1 MPVPVS
7 REAAMG
13 SARAAGRRWLA
24 GLGRVAAHPAVRR
37 TTLALA
43 VVLLAGLAAA
53 PWGQLL
59 VRVDESWP
67 HHRVFWLTRDDG
79 PYERG
84 DLVAYELSQALADR
98 IQPPEARERD
108 YVRTGMLYLK
118 RVLGVP
124 GDRIA
129 VEPLAGGRAR
139 ILINGQPVGET
150 VGRDRTGQPI
160 ETGPLPSPIPPGMY
174 YVSLP
179 HPRSFDSR
187 YYGYVPASLIEGR
200 VTPLF

>member
-1 MPVPVS
+1 M
-7 REAAMG
+7 
-13 SARAAGRRWLA
+13 SASAESVWRTGRRWLA
-24 GLGRVAAHPAVRR
+24 GPARVAAHPAVRR
-37 TTLALA
+37 TTLGLA

-67 HHRVFWLTRDDG
+67 HHRLFWLTRDDG

-84 DLVAYELSQALADR
+84 ELIAYELTQGLVDR
-98 IQPPEARERD
+98 IRPSEARERD

-124 GDRIA
+124 GDQVA
-129 VEPLAGGRAR
+129 VEPLADGRAR

-150 VGRDRTGQPI
+150 VGRDRMGRPI

-174 YVSLP
+174 YVALP

-187 YYGYVPASLIEGR
+187 YYGYVPETMIEGR
-200 VTPLF
+200 VRPLW